1 MAEFLKIGERI
12 FNMKRLYNVRCGI
25 SRKDDT
31 LPARMLT
38 LKHMGEGLTPSLPPL
53 GQMLS
58 EYYQTRGWNEEGI
71 PLPEKLKELGL

>member
-1 MAEFLKIGERI
+1 
-12 FNMKRLYNVRCGI
+12 
-25 SRKDDT
+25 
-31 LPARMLT
+31 
-38 LKHMGEGLTPSLPPL
+38 MGEGLTPSLPPL